1 MKGSLSWRR
10 GLLVL
15 PVVLVLCLAIYQAFT
30 LLRSEVGRYQTELF
44 LDHWQQETEASNSFV
59 VDASELDIAING
71 VESAIRQMPENPALY
86 VLKARVLERGR
97 LSGIDTENHSELE
110 AWQKAIV
117 LRPSWPYSWSDYAQ
131 ARSQY
136 SLIDSEFEAA
146 LLRASE
152 LGPWEP
158 RVLENGALFIPI
170 EFSNYCIT
178 AQSREHRLNSRPAS
192 LQRLFQA
199 SQQQSTIFS

>member
-10 GLLVL
+10 GLLLL
-15 PVVLVLCLAIYQAFT
+15 PVVMVLCLAIYQAFT

-44 LDHWQQETEASNSFV
+44 LDHWQQETEASNSLV

-97 LSGIDTENHSELE
+97 LSGINTENHSALE
-110 AWQKAIV
+110 VWQKAIV
-117 LRPSWPYSWSDYAQ
+117 LRPAWPYSWSDYAQ

-158 RVLENGALFIPI
+158 RVLENGALFSFHYRGWLSD
-170 EFSNYCIT
+170 ELQ
-178 AQSREHRLNSRPAS
+178 AELDNSYQKLVKAYPHSARRIAK
-192 LQRLFQA
+192 QYQ
-199 SQQQSTIFS
+199 

>member
-1 MKGSLSWRR
+1 MKGSLSRRR

-44 LDHWQQETEASNSFV
+44 LDHWQQETTDSNSFV
-59 VDASELDIAING
+59 VDASELDIVING
-71 VESAIRQMPENPALY
+71 VENAIRQMPENPALY

-97 LSGIDTENHSELE
+97 LSGIDTENNSELE
-110 AWQKAIV
+110 AWQKAIA
-117 LRPSWPYSWSDYAQ
+117 LRPAWPYSWSDYAQ

-158 RVLENGALFIPI
+158 RVLENSALFSFHYRGWLSD
-170 EFSNYCIT
+170 ELQ
-178 AQSREHRLNSRPAS
+178 AELDNSYQKLVKAYPHSARRIAK
-192 LQRLFQA
+192 QYQ
-199 SQQQSTIFS
+199 

>member
-15 PVVLVLCLAIYQAFT
+15 PVALILCLVIYQAFT

-59 VDASELDIAING
+59 VDASELDIAIHG

-110 AWQKAIV
+110 AWQSAIA
-117 LRPSWPYSWSDYAQ
+117 LRPAWPYSWSDYAR

-146 LLRASE
+146 LLHASE

-158 RVLENGALFIPI
+158 RVLENGALFSFHYRGWLSD
-170 EFSNYCIT
+170 ELQ
-178 AQSREHRLNSRPAS
+178 AELDNSY
-192 LQRLFQA
+192 QRLVKAYPHSARQIA
-199 SQQQSTIFS
+199 QQYQ

>member
-10 GLLVL
+10 GLLIL
-15 PVVLVLCLAIYQAFT
+15 PALLVLCLAIYQAFT

-71 VESAIRQMPENPALY
+71 VDSAIRQMPENPALY

-97 LSGIDTENHSELE
+97 LSGIDTENNSELE
-110 AWQKAIV
+110 AWQKAIA
-117 LRPSWPYSWSDYAQ
+117 LRPAWPYSWSDYAQ

-158 RVLENGALFIPI
+158 RVLENSALFSFHYRGWLSDALQAELDNSYQKLVKAYPH
-170 EFSNYCIT
+170 S
-178 AQSREHRLNSRPAS
+178 AQRIAK
-192 LQRLFQA
+192 QYQ
-199 SQQQSTIFS
+199 